1 MFGREQLERNT
12 VKKWLH
18 SEWEIIPDENGEFFW
33 ADDVNNVLDKMESR
47 IKELKSDLSTMETS
61 YEFLIKNTVKVLKNT
76 ELQLQ
81 NRIKELETENEKL
94 EDDWQKAYCNECV
107 TRHENHRLVEHIEE
121 LEAENEKLKPEYA
134 YYYVAYTVNEYGKQ
148 DIVPKY
154 FHTIDEA
161 KEEMKYH
168 SNFYEAKGTG
178 FIYGVKFTVPVETV
192 CVFEK

>member
-33 ADDVNNVLDKMESR
+33 ADDVNNVLDKMEAR
-47 IKELKSDLSTMETS
+47 IKELKSDLTTMETS

-81 NRIKELETENEKL
+81 NRIQELEAENEKL

-107 TRHENHRLVEHIEE
+107 TRHENHRLVDRIAE
-121 LEAENEKLKPEYA
+121 LENENNQLK
-134 YYYVAYTVNEYGKQ
+134 
-148 DIVPKY
+148 
-154 FHTIDEA
+154 
-161 KEEMKYH
+161 
-168 SNFYEAKGTG
+168 
-178 FIYGVKFTVPVETV
+178 
-192 CVFEK
+192 